1 MKVLVTGG
9 TGFLG
14 LYIVE
19 RLLARG
25 ETVRILARHSTPE
38 IERPEIEFCQGD
50 IRDRGAVLAACRGM
64 DVVIHTAALAGI
76 ELRYEPFYQTNVVGT
91 QNILTGCRQGGVQR
105 LIFTSSPSVV
115 DEGKPLEGIDETF
128 PYPKRQLSY
137 YSKSKGL
144 AERLV
149 LQANGSP
156 LETPY
161 EGVLRTCAIRPRLI
175 WGPRDRQL
183 IPRLVEKARKG
194 ELIRIGNGKNR
205 LDMTYVENAADA
217 HLQVM
222 DALAADKPVAGNVY
236 FISQGEPINCW
247 EWIDRILVMVG
258 FPPVKKRMS
267 YRTAYGVGFV
277 YEMIYRLFRI
287 SGEPPMTRFLA
298 TQLAQ
303 SYWFDVSKARRDFG
317 YSPAVSTEEGIRRLA
332 ADLKKRCGQD
342 QG

>member
-1 MKVLVTGG
+1 MNVLVTGG

-25 ETVRILARHSTPE
+25 ESVRILARHSIRE
-38 IERPEIEFCQGD
+38 VERPEIDFFQGD
-50 IRDRGAVLAACRGM
+50 VRNRQDVLAACREI
-64 DVVIHTAALAGI
+64 DVVIHTAALTGI
-76 ELRYEPFYQTNVVGT
+76 DPCYRPFYQTNVIGT
-91 QNILTGCRQGGVQR
+91 KNVLAGCRKEGVRR
-105 LIFTSSPSVV
+105 LIFTSSPSVI
-115 DEGKPLEGIDETF
+115 DEGKPLEGVDETS

-137 YSKSKGL
+137 YAKTKGL

-149 LQANGSP
+149 LEADGSP
-156 LETPY
+156 LESPH

-183 IPRLVEKARKG
+183 IPRLVEKARKRG
-194 ELIRIGNGKNR
+194 LVRIGDGKNR

-217 HLQVM
+217 HLLVM
-222 DALAADKPVAGNVY
+222 DALASEKPVAGKAY

-258 FPPVKKRMS
+258 FPPVQKRIS
-267 YRTAYGVGFV
+267 YRTAYWIGFA

-287 SGEPPMTRFLA
+287 RGEPPLTRFLT

-303 SYWFDVSKARRDFG
+303 SYWFDLSAARRDFG
-317 YSPAVSTEEGIRRLA
+317 YSPNVSTEEGIRRLA
-332 ADLKKRCGQD
+332 VDLKKRYGKD
-342 QG
+342 